1 MRERKKRAREE
12 WMRETER
19 GQSEQVSKRGMD
31 RRMDGKEREKEQ
43 RDALVRHAMLGWNQ
57 VRPT

>member
-1 MRERKKRAREE
+1 
-12 WMRETER
+12 MRETER

>member
-1 MRERKKRAREE
+1 MDERKREG
-12 WMRETER
+12 RE
-19 GQSEQVSKRGMD
+19 GQSEQVREGWMEGWMGKRK
-31 RRMDGKEREKEQ
+31 REREQ